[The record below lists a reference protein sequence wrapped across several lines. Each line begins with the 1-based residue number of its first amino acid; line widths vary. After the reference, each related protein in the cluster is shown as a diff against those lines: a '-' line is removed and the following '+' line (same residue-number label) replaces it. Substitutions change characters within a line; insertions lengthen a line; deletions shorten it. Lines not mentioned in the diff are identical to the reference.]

1 MLNFLIKR
9 LLYALLILWGVI
21 TVVFFLFNILP
32 GDPAKMMLGQRSDI
46 STIESIRKELGL
58 DKSKG
63 MQYLKYLNDLSPI
76 SIHNINN
83 TDSYF
88 YLDSLTYNATKLF
101 HISSTNVIVAK
112 QPYLRRSYQSKKLV
126 SEIIS
131 ETLPNTFIL
140 ALVSIIFATVVGVF
154 LGIIAAIKKDSFFDR
169 SSLFFSAFGMSLPS
183 FFAAILIGWIFAF
196 VLGDITGLNLT
207 GNLYEIDD
215 FGEGINLQLKNLI
228 LPAFTLGIRPL
239 AIVIQLSRNS
249 MLDVLSQ
256 DYIRT
261 AKAKGL
267 SFSRIIWKH
276 ALKNSLNPVITA
288 VSGWFA
294 SLMAGVVFIEYIFGW
309 KGLGFIIVDSLNKY
323 DFPVIVGCVLTISV
337 FFIIINTFVDI
348 LYGILDP
355 RIRINSN

>member
-1 MLNFLIKR
+1 MLQFLIKR
-9 LLYALLILWGVI
+9 FFYATLILWGVVSLI
-21 TVVFFLFNILP
+21 FILFNVLP
-32 GDPAKMMLGQRSDI
+32 GDPAKMMLGQHSDI

-76 SIHNINN
+76 SFHNETNQN
-83 TDSYF
+83 SYF
-88 YLDSLTYNATKLF
+88 YLDNTKYHYTKLF
-101 HISSTNVIVAK
+101 NISKQSVVIVK
-112 QPYLRRSYQSKKLV
+112 SPYLRRSYQSKKLV
-126 SEIIS
+126 SEIIR

-140 ALVSIIFATVVGVF
+140 ALSSIIFASLLGIF
-154 LGIIAAIKKDSFFDR
+154 LGVLAAIKKDSFFDR
-169 SSLFFSAFGMSLPS
+169 ASLLFSAFGMSLPS

-207 GNLYEIDD
+207 GNIYEIDD
-215 FGEGINLQLKNLI
+215 MGEGIHLQLKNLI
-228 LPAFTLGIRPL
+228 LPALTLGIRPL
-239 AIVIQLSRNS
+239 AIVIQLARNS

-267 SFSRIIWKH
+267 SFKQIIWKH

-288 VSGWFA
+288 ISGWFA

-323 DFPVIVGCVLTISV
+323 DLPVIIGCVLTISV
-337 FFIIINTFVDI
+337 MFIIINILVDI
-348 LYGILDP
+348 IYAVLDP
-355 RIRINSN
+355 RIRLE

>member
-1 MLNFLIKR
+1 MANFLLKR
-9 LLYALLILWGVI
+9 FLYALLILWGVI
-21 TVVFFLFNILP
+21 TVIFFLFNILP

-63 MQYLKYLNDLSPI
+63 AQYFKYLNDLSPL
-76 SIHNINN
+76 SLHNERNSE
-83 TDSYF
+83 SYI
-88 YLDSLTYNATKLF
+88 YLDNEKYQYVKLF
-101 HISSTNVIVAK
+101 NISKKRTLVLK
-112 QPYLRRSYQSKKLV
+112 YPYLRRSYQSKKQV
-126 SEIIS
+126 SQIIR

-140 ALVSIIFATVVGVF
+140 AIVAIIFATFAGIF
-154 LGIIAAIKKDSFFDR
+154 LGVIAAIKKDSLFDR
-169 SSLFFSAFGMSLPS
+169 LSLLFSALGMSLPS

-196 VLGDITGLNLT
+196 VLGDLTGLNLT
-207 GNLYEIDD
+207 GNIYEIDD
-215 FGEGINLQLKNLI
+215 FGEGIHLQLKNLI

-239 AIVIQLSRNS
+239 SIVVQLSRNS

-267 SFSRIIWKH
+267 SFGYIIWKH

-288 VSGWFA
+288 ISGWFA
-294 SLMAGVVFIEYIFGW
+294 SLMAGVVFVEYIFGW
-309 KGLGFIIVDSLNKY
+309 KGLGYIIVDSLNNY
-323 DFPVIVGCVLTISV
+323 DLPVVVGCVLTISV
-337 FFIIINTFVDI
+337 MFIIINTLTDL

-355 RIRINSN
+355 RIKME

>member
-1 MLNFLIKR
+1 MA
-9 LLYALLILWGVI
+9 YALLILWGVI
-21 TVVFFLFNILP
+21 TVIFFLFNILP

-46 STIESIRKELGL
+46 STVESIRKELGL

-63 MQYLKYLNDLSPI
+63 MQYLKYLNDLSII
-76 SIHNINN
+76 SFHNEKNIE
-83 TDSYF
+83 SYF
-88 YLDSLTYNATKLF
+88 YLDIKKQKVKKLF
-101 HISSTNVIVAK
+101 NISSENIIVLK
-112 QPYLRRSYQSKKLV
+112 TPFLRRSYQSKKLV
-126 SEIIS
+126 SEIIA

-140 ALVSIIFATVVGVF
+140 ALTSIIFATLLGVL

-169 SSLFFSAFGMSLPS
+169 SSLLFSALGMSLPS
-183 FFAAILIGWIFAF
+183 FFAAIIIGWIFAF
-196 VLGDITGLNLT
+196 VLSDITGLNLT

-215 FGEGINLQLKNLI
+215 LGNGIHLQLKNLI
-228 LPAFTLGIRPL
+228 LPALTLGIRPL
-239 AIVIQLSRNS
+239 AIVIQLARNS

-267 SFSRIIWKH
+267 SFKRIIWKH

-288 VSGWFA
+288 ISGWFA

-309 KGLGFIIVDSLNKY
+309 KGLGYIIVSSLNNY

-337 FFIIINTFVDI
+337 IFIIINTLVDI

-355 RIRINSN
+355 RIRLSNP

>member
-1 MLNFLIKR
+1 MINFLIKR

-21 TVVFFLFNILP
+21 TVIFFLFNILP

-63 MQYLKYLNDLSPI
+63 MQYLKYLNDLSPV
-76 SIHNINN
+76 SVHNEINPK
-83 TDSYF
+83 SYF
-88 YLDSLTYNATKLF
+88 YLDSNKYQAKNLF
-101 HISSTNVIVAK
+101 HISSKKVVVLK
-112 QPYLRRSYQSKKLV
+112 KPYLRRSYQSKKLV
-126 SEIIS
+126 SEIIE

-140 ALVSIIFATVVGVF
+140 ALVSILFATILGIF
-154 LGIIAAIKKDSFFDR
+154 FGIIAAIKKDSFFDR
-169 SSLFFSAFGMSLPS
+169 SSLLFSAFGMSLPS

-215 FGEGINLQLKNLI
+215 LGEGVHLQLKNLI

-239 AIVIQLSRNS
+239 AIIIQLSRNS

-267 SFSRIIWKH
+267 SFTRIIWKH

-309 KGLGFIIVDSLNKY
+309 KGLGFVIVDSLNNY
-323 DFPVIVGCVLTISV
+323 DFPVIVGSVLTISV
-337 FFIIINTFVDI
+337 IFIVINTLVDI
-348 LYGILDP
+348 LYGVLDP
-355 RIRINSN
+355 RIRLSNI